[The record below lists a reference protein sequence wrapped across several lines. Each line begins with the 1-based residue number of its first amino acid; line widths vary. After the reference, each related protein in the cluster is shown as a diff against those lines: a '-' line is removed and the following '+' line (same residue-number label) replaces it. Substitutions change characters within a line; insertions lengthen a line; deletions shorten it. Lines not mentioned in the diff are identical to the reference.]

1 MMTYMDKFVREV
13 LRMHPVVTKAVHR
26 ECVEDTD
33 VNDHKISKGAFIQAD
48 VLSVHFDH
56 DLWGPLPVDEFHPER
71 HDTKRHPMSFLA
83 FGAGPRTCIG
93 ARFALRDFDD
103 IFVRMDDWDEM
114 EEFQNFCMDDI
125 AMLFYDDD
133 DVVFVEERRGEGW
146 EVQEDRGD
154 DDVVFVEERRGGRF
168 RK

>member
-1 MMTYMDKFVREV
+1 
-13 LRMHPVVTKAVHR
+13 
-26 ECVEDTD
+26 
-33 VNDHKISKGAFIQAD
+33 
-48 VLSVHFDH
+48 
-56 DLWGPLPVDEFHPER
+56 
-71 HDTKRHPMSFLA
+71 
-83 FGAGPRTCIG
+83 
-93 ARFALRDFDD
+93 
-103 IFVRMDDWDEM
+103 MDDWDEM